1 MQNQRI
7 LLVVT
12 IILTVVVFGRR
23 ARVHGALSSIINNH
37 NYGYKLTK
45 DREITLATY
54 YAKMVFHI
62 PVPAPPSATV
72 RVDLYNCSTISS
84 FGPGTDCDHV
94 QGIFNL
100 MHEIRRQVQNH
111 IRHSL
116 LEIQRMVHDMPRSTD
131 RTRRGIMANML
142 SWITGLATQ
151 EQVHSVRQ
159 ILRRVES
166 GIHAATELW
175 GSGSKSITASMK
187 VQQNRMDNVFEIL
200 KQYWTSLRAIQLQI
214 LQHTRADQ
222 LGASAL
228 QNEGRGAK
236 FRLSHSLYHWLLTL
250 RIALPRIYA

>member
-54 YAKMVFHI
+54 YVKMVFHI

-72 RVDLYNCSTISS
+72 RVDLYNCSMISS
-84 FGPGTDCDHV
+84 FGPGTDCDQV

-116 LEIQRMVHDMPRSTD
+116 LEIQSMVQDMPTSTD
-131 RTRRGIMANML
+131 KRDNDQYAFMDCRFGDPRT
-142 SWITGLATQ
+142 
-151 EQVHSVRQ
+151 
-159 ILRRVES
+159 
-166 GIHAATELW
+166 
-175 GSGSKSITASMK
+175 
-187 VQQNRMDNVFEIL
+187 
-200 KQYWTSLRAIQLQI
+200 
-214 LQHTRADQ
+214 
-222 LGASAL
+222 SAL
-228 QNEGRGAK
+228 C
-236 FRLSHSLYHWLLTL
+236 
-250 RIALPRIYA
+250 